1 MLNPLTFDVEDRSQ
15 APRRTGAGTNPAS
28 RKSPLRRLSA
38 VLTRALLA
46 SVGFM
51 SFSGIAAAQQAEE
64 PPEEQ
69 VQSAGDQQAVDAAR
83 IEAGPIEEAEAPES
97 AVSSPPMAMDDPAT
111 PGPQGVEVN
120 FVGSLERA
128 GQGRG
133 AEGLLDANYGIG
145 DRIQL
150 KFERPYVSTGQA
162 GEHQQT
168 GPGATLIGVKWRFL
182 DRDGWQLA
190 FYPAYEFDDA
200 FTVKD
205 EEGNPEA
212 SGGRSAYFPL
222 LISKTVAHVYT
233 AAANFG
239 YRYNTDKSKSECVEA
254 LGLGRALG
262 ANGRILGEVY
272 SDSGETDLRVGVV
285 ELLFP
290 KKLAKTGLEFPIY
303 AAIGH
308 SLAGTDP
315 GESLTSF
322 TFGVS
327 IIKLP
332 KGE

>member
-1 MLNPLTFDVEDRSQ
+1 MFNPLTFDVEERSQ
-15 APRRTGAGTNPAS
+15 THRLKAGLGTNPAS
-28 RKSPLRRLSA
+28 RKSPPWRPSGA
-38 VLTRALLA
+38 LTRVLWA

-51 SFSGIAAAQQAEE
+51 SFTGIAAARQAQE
-64 PPEEQ
+64 PVEEQ
-69 VQSAGDQQAVDAAR
+69 VQSAGDQQAVDAGR
-83 IEAGPIEEAEAPES
+83 IEEAEAPES

-111 PGPQGVEVN
+111 PGPQGVEMN
-120 FVGSLERA
+120 FVGTLERA

-133 AEGLLDANYGIG
+133 TESLLDANYGIG

-162 GEHQQT
+162 GEHQQS
-168 GPGATLIGVKWRFL
+168 GLGATVIGVKWRFL
-182 DRDGWQLA
+182 EKDGWQVA

-205 EEGNPEA
+205 EEGNPEV
-212 SGGRSAYFPL
+212 SEGRSAYFPL

-233 AAANFG
+233 LAANFG
-239 YRYNTDKSKSECVEA
+239 YRHNTDKSTSERVVA
-254 LGLGRALG
+254 FGLGRALG
-262 ANGRILGEVY
+262 ANGRILSEVY
-272 SDSGETDLRVGVV
+272 SDAGQTDLRLGVV

-290 KKLAKTGLEFPIY
+290 KRLAKTGFEFPAY
-303 AAIGH
+303 AAIGR
-308 SLAGTDP
+308 SLAGTEP
-315 GESLTSF
+315 GASVTSF